1 MKRSKRKKRIS
12 SPKRLSA
19 GRSVKRF
26 TKRKKRSGMSELFS
40 PSTAIAGAKTI
51 GAGAI
56 GGLLSGIATKMIAD
70 QKPLTR
76 YGLQVGASFITY
88 ALLGF
93 PSMASG
99 MAGGFVA
106 LETAKMMDKNTAMN
120 EDGDMYADPD
130 AINQLP
136 AMMSENGDPITL
148 AQSDE
153 GLVYLNENTGE
164 VTLAENVYLQENAYL
179 QENSIYPSYSTEY

>member
-1 MKRSKRKKRIS
+1 MKKAKRKKRIS

-26 TKRKKRSGMSELFS
+26 TKRKRKGLSELFS

-56 GGLLSGIATKMIAD
+56 GGLLSGIATKMLTD

-106 LETAKMMDKNTAMN
+106 LETAKMIDSSSAMN
-120 EDGDMYADPD
+120 EDSDIYADPD

-153 GLVYLNENTGE
+153 GMIYLNENTGE
-164 VTLAENVYLQENAYL
+164 VTLAEDVYLQEDVYH
-179 QENSIYPSYSTEY
+179 QEDNSIYPQNATEY